1 LTSFDAGTTRR
12 GFISRVAAGAAV
24 LGSGGLFAACG
35 SGSSGGGAA
44 KGSGKVYVR
53 QSGGEYQDANTKAI
67 FQPFSKETG
76 IEVVTVQVDSAPM
89 LAQIQQGKPQ
99 FDLIDNSEADQL
111 VFNRKGALQEIQYDR
126 LKNFKRDD
134 FPERLAQPWM
144 LGKIYWASA
153 MAYRTDAF
161 KTGGP
166 QSWADFW
173 DTGAFPGKR
182 ALQDNTADVPELEFA
197 LLADGVPVD
206 QLYPLDVDRAFR
218 VMDRIK
224 SSVVKFWDA
233 GALPG
238 ALLARKEVVASSIW
252 NGRAA
257 ALIDKRAPITLEWAG
272 ARRQANAWTIPKGAK
287 NVENAHKLIDFA
299 LRPDVQAHVATL
311 IPYGPV
317 AKSAQSRV
325 PADVQK
331 VLPTAPGVLE
341 KGFDLDVEWW
351 LDNQDAVLKRWKGW
365 ASA

>member
-1 LTSFDAGTTRR
+1 VTSFDAGTTRR

-24 LGSGGLFAACG
+24 LGSGGLLGACG
-35 SGSSGGGAA
+35 SGSSGGAA
-44 KGSGKVYVR
+44 AGGSGKLYVR

-67 FQPFSKETG
+67 FEPFSKETG
-76 IEVVTVQVDSAPM
+76 IEVIPVQVDSAPM
-89 LAQIQQGKPQ
+89 MAQIQQGSPQ
-99 FDLIDNSEADQL
+99 FDLIDNSEGDHL
-111 VFNRKGALQEIQYDR
+111 VFNQKGLLQDIQYDR
-126 LKNFKRDD
+126 LKNFKEDD
-134 FPERLAQPWM
+134 FPERLAPAWM
-144 LGKIYWASA
+144 VGKIYWAST

-161 KTGGP
+161 ASGGP

-182 ALQDNTADVPELEFA
+182 SLQDNTADVPELEFA

-218 VMDRIK
+218 VMDQIK
-224 SSVVKFWDA
+224 GSVVKFWDA

-238 ALLARKEVVASSIW
+238 ALLARKEVIATSIW

-257 ALIDKRAPITLEWAG
+257 ALIDKRAPITLQWDG
-272 ARRQANAWTIPKGAK
+272 ARRQVNAWAIPNGAS

-299 LRPDVQAHVATL
+299 LRPDVQAHFATL

-317 AKSAQSRV
+317 AKSAQGRV
-325 PADVQK
+325 PAEVQK

-341 KGFDLDVEWW
+341 KGFDMDVKWW
-351 LDNQDAVLKRWKGW
+351 LDNQEAVLERWKGW
-365 ASA
+365 AGA